1 MHCVGPHVEAAVP
14 GVVYLSVVQVAGPGE
29 GQMPGSASSP
39 QTEPGLLFQWL
50 GGGRAWQ
57 WVGH

>member
-1 MHCVGPHVEAAVP
+1 MHCVVPDGEAALL
-14 GVVYLSVVQVAGPGE
+14 GVYLPLVEVAGPGE

-39 QTEPGLLFQWL
+39 QTEPGLLFQQL
-50 GGGRAWQ
+50 VGGGAWR

>member
-29 GQMPGSASSP
+29 GQIPGSGSSLQP
-39 QTEPGLLFQWL
+39 EPELFFQRL
-50 GGGRAWQ
+50 VGGGAW
-57 WVGH
+57 